1 MRHGPSSDGTMQN
14 TAAEQGTMPTVG
26 VHAVAHHQE
35 QAAVPPRDWFR
46 RAVIVVVVLVWATGA
61 LIQAFGGRYVEPW
74 WVHAIALITISVA
87 LTGEFQATRD
97 LFRSSR

>member
-1 MRHGPSSDGTMQN
+1 MRDGTWN
-14 TAAEQGTMPTVG
+14 DGTPPRTTD
-26 VHAVAHHQE
+26 
-35 QAAVPPRDWFR
+35 QAKTRTSATRAVPHDQQPAAIPPHDWFR

-61 LIQAFGGRYVEPW
+61 LIQAFGGRYVQPW

-87 LTGEFQATRD
+87 LTGELRAVRD